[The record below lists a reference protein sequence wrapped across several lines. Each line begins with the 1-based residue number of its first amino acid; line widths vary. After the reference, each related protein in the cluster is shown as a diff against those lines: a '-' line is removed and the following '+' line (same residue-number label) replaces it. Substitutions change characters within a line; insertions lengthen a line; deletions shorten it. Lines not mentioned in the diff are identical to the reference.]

1 MKISPDEFAH
11 LQIATSK
18 QPGPAQV
25 IGCPAAVGSQMQ
37 IRHRLMSAEIDIE
50 IQRSMR
56 YFAYNLGKFA
66 RSRRFALLCAGW
78 PVAGRLILHPLRNGA
93 FILPRQR
100 SATLEVETW
109 RKTFTRFTAH
119 G

>member
-37 IRHRLMSAEIDIE
+37 IRLRLMSAEIDIE

-56 YFAYNLGKFA
+56 DFAYNLGKFV
-66 RSRRFALLCAGW
+66 RSRRFALLCAGL
-78 PVAGRLILHPLRNGA
+78 AGCRAPD
-93 FILPRQR
+93 
-100 SATLEVETW
+100 SASITQWCLYRAAAAVGN
-109 RKTFTRFTAH
+109 A
-119 G
+119 